1 MLINRGVGYKNQF
14 YRKSSFR
21 KVYPYIYNPDAPWD
35 WNILRTW
42 MAKINGKLVIGKYS
56 KHGACGDIDPTLPE
70 TNIAPENWWLE
81 DDPFRLGWPMLRGYF
96 SCKE

>member
-1 MLINRGVGYKNQF
+1 MDVG
-14 YRKSSFR
+14 
-21 KVYPYIYNPDAPWD
+21 
-35 WNILRTW
+35 T
-42 MAKINGKLVIGKYS
+42 YS
-56 KHGACGDIDPTLPE
+56 KQGACEDIDSTLPE